1 MHLSL
6 VVLFDVCSLLFSS
19 LYLFFLTSLRRTYS
33 TPPTSRAI
41 YGKRTL
47 KPGRASEQVLA
58 SGRLVRQLA
67 PTFALLLPRVSSLLL
82 YHSVCYTERAFFW
95 FSRSFFSFPFFYS
108 NSSSTIQMIS
118 LLSFLSN
125 VVSSHP
131 YTLLFLSH
139 SFCQCDHIVE
149 HDVRP
154 LLFE

>member
-82 YHSVCYTERAFFW
+82 YHSVCYTERAFFG
-95 FSRSFFSFPFFYS
+95 SQDP
-108 NSSSTIQMIS
+108 
-118 LLSFLSN
+118 SFLSPSSILFKFVLHYPN
-125 VVSSHP
+125 DISPFVSFKCCFFPSI
-131 YTLLFLSH
+131 
-139 SFCQCDHIVE
+139 HIAVP
-149 HDVRP
+149 VT
-154 LLFE
+154 